1 MRRLTRTRKEDIL
14 RLSLS
19 VVICLCLCLAAVL
32 IDRIRDR
39 ETAPAFSLIPKTDKT
54 VLVLGKDNVGQNTD
68 AIFLVRLNGKE
79 DAATLLQLPRDTYV
93 EQGGK
98 GRKLNS
104 LYGRLLA
111 AHKGEKSPE
120 KKALSELTALLSQSL
135 GIAIDDYL
143 LTDLA
148 LFRETVD
155 ALGGVTLTV
164 PYDLH
169 YEDPEQN
176 LFIHLDKGTHTLN
189 GEKAEQFIRFRSGYL
204 RADLGRIDAQKL
216 FLAALMVRIQ
226 DGMSLPQLITI
237 GESMLSHAVTSL
249 SLTELPGLLTSAMSL
264 PLNGLSMA
272 TAPGAVT
279 PDGRYYVLNREG
291 VTALL
296 SKAFT
301 PSGGAFD
308 PNRLF
313 CGTGSEEIAFLYQKP
328 YEGDPLVNAATL
340 TEEGITIAIRG
351 TQ

>member
-1 MRRLTRTRKEDIL
+1 MRRLTRRRKEDIL

-19 VVICLCLCLAAVL
+19 AVICLCLCFSAVMIHRL
-32 IDRIRDR
+32 RKR
-39 ETAPAFSLIPKTDKT
+39 EAVPAFSLIPKTDKT
-54 VLVLGKDNVGQNTD
+54 VLVLGKDDVGQNTD
-68 AIFLVRLNGKE
+68 VIFLVRLNGRE
-79 DAATLLQLPRDTYV
+79 ETATLLQLPRDTYV

-111 AHKGEKSPE
+111 AHKGDKSPE
-120 KKALSELTALLSQSL
+120 KKALAELTDLLSQSL
-135 GIAIDDYL
+135 GIRIDDYL
-143 LTDLA
+143 LTDLS
-148 LFRETVD
+148 LFRKTVD
-155 ALGGVTLTV
+155 ALGGVTMTV

-169 YEDPEQN
+169 YEDPEQD

-216 FLAALMVRIQ
+216 FLAALMVRIKE
-226 DGMSLPQLITI
+226 GLTVKQLFSV
-237 GESMLSHAVTSL
+237 GEGVLTHAVTSL
-249 SLTELPGLLTSAMSL
+249 TVTELPSLLSAALSL
-264 PLNGLSMA
+264 PLSGLSMA
-272 TAPGAVT
+272 TAPGTVT
-279 PDGRYYVLNREG
+279 PDGRYYVLNRAG

-296 SKAFT
+296 SKTFP

-328 YEGDPLVNAATL
+328 YEGDPLVNAETL
-340 TEEGITIAIRG
+340 TEEGISIAIRG
-351 TQ
+351 S